1 MTSVHQSVNRPS
13 ILLLLI
19 ITTFICGCGSFT
31 LSESSNDSG
40 NEKIAIKIE
49 GTPSVNYNEATGKTT
64 VVVQFFTR
72 DENDLPL
79 ESSKI
84 NVGMEVN
91 NEALDNESLLEASAK
106 ELEVN
111 LLYSMVLDASYSMTQ
126 HNPPAFEPMKQAAKN
141 SLDEVNTIWLNSPG
155 KADFSIL
162 WFDDYLYRNIGTW
175 SSNSILLIPAPMEG
189 AVTKL
194 FAAVD
199 YMASDM
205 AQAFQDGI
213 AAGSRDRHIM
223 IVLSDGADN
232 YSWFDNSQV
241 DDLLS
246 LNSEVKYRKFGW
258 PEIKLENTLER
269 IKAHPK
275 LTVHVIGLGSRVNDT
290 ELTKIAT
297 AGNGVYLKNPSATEL
312 NSLFSRVTREFTTLQ
327 TRGAAI
333 PLPPGDY
340 TFKLV
345 VKNLQ
350 NNESDNYSFSFHTGD
365 ANAGVIP

>member
-1 MTSVHQSVNRPS
+1 MTSLHQSVNRLS

-19 ITTFICGCGSFT
+19 FTTFIFGCGSFN
-31 LSESSNDSG
+31 LSESSNDGG
-40 NEKIAIKIE
+40 NVKIKIE

-64 VVVQFFTR
+64 VVVQFITR

-79 ESSKI
+79 ESSRI
-84 NVGMEVN
+84 NVGMEVDN
-91 NEALDNESLLEASAK
+91 KALDNESLLEESAK

-141 SLDEVNTIWLNSPG
+141 SLDEVNTIWSSRLG
-155 KADFSIL
+155 KADFFIL
-162 WFDDYLYRNIGTW
+162 WFNEYLYRNIGPW
-175 SSNSILLIPAPMEG
+175 SSNNILLIPTPEKAT
-189 AVTKL
+189 ATKL

-205 AQAFQDGI
+205 AQAFQNGI

-232 YSWFDNSQV
+232 FSFFTHVPEVNET
-241 DDLLS
+241 LS
-246 LNSEVKYRKFGW
+246 LQGGAQYRKLSW
-258 PEIKLENTLER
+258 PGTARKNALDR
-269 IKAHPK
+269 IKAHPN
-275 LTVHVIGLGSRVNDT
+275 LTVHVIGLGSDVNDT
-290 ELTKIAT
+290 ELTDIAR

-312 NSLFSRVTREFTTLQ
+312 NSLFSRVTREFTTIQ
-327 TRGAAI
+327 TRGASI

-350 NNESDNYSFSFHTGD
+350 NNKSDNYSFRFHTGD